1 MRSLWD
7 FLVKYWLET
16 LFGLIIAGLSAAY
29 THLAKKFK
37 AEKKKNAAIESG
49 LRGILRIQIL
59 DTYDRCV
66 ADGRRISVSR
76 KDAVV
81 SIYQSY
87 IALGDGDT
95 DDTIRQLYDELVH
108 MTID

>member
-1 MRSLWD
+1 MWD
-7 FLVKYWLET
+7 FILKYWLEFV
-16 LFGLIIAGLSAAY
+16 FGLIVTGLSAAY
-29 THLAKKFK
+29 AHLAKRFK
-37 AEKKKNAAIESG
+37 AERAKNQAIENG

-66 ADGRRISVSR
+66 ADGNRISISR

-87 IALGDGDT
+87 CALGDSV
-95 DDTIRQLYDELVH
+95 DDTIK
-108 MTID
+108 

>member
-1 MRSLWD
+1 MRKLLD
-7 FLVKYWLET
+7 FVMKYWLET
-16 LFGLIIAGLSAAY
+16 AFGVIVA

-66 ADGRRISVSR
+66 ADGRTISVSR

-87 IALGDGDT
+87 IALGDGES
-95 DDTIRQLYDELVH
+95 DDTIKALYDELVH
-108 MTID
+108 MKIV

>member
-1 MRSLWD
+1 MWD
-7 FLVKYWLET
+7 FIVRYWLEFV
-16 LFGLIIAGLSAAY
+16 FGIIVAGLSGACA
-29 THLAKKFK
+29 HLAKKFK
-37 AEKKKNAAIESG
+37 AERAKNAAIENG

-66 ADGRRISVSR
+66 ADGRTISVSR

-87 IALGDGDT
+87 IALGDGES
-95 DDTIRQLYDELVH
+95 DDTIKALYEELVH
-108 MTID
+108 MKII

>member
-1 MRSLWD
+1 MWD
-7 FLVKYWLET
+7 FILKYWLEFV
-16 LFGLIIAGLSAAY
+16 FGLIVTGLSAAY
-29 THLAKKFK
+29 AHLAKRFK
-37 AEKKKNAAIESG
+37 AEKKKNEAIENG

-66 ADGRRISVSR
+66 ADGNKISVSR

-87 IALGDGDT
+87 CALGDSVE
-95 DDTIRQLYDELVH
+95 DTIIQLYEEIVH
-108 MTID
+108 M

>member
-1 MRSLWD
+1 MWD
-7 FLVKYWLET
+7 FIVKYWVEV
-16 LFGLIIAGLSAAY
+16 LFGAITAGLSAAY
-29 THLAKKFK
+29 AHLAKRFK
-37 AEKKKNAAIESG
+37 AEKKKNQAIENG

-59 DTYDRCV
+59 DTYDKCV

-87 IALGDGDT
+87 VALGNGEN
-95 DDTIRQLYDELVH
+95 DDTIKTLYDELVH
-108 MTID
+108 MKIE